1 MFPCSW
7 VMFVSPSSFRVMDFY
22 IYYVESFWTDIIHND
37 SLKCIITLFQY
48 IEQSHIMNII
58 PAMNKIGHFA
68 FTYSNNYNN
77 GLSFK
82 QICELIW
89 PVLTNLKY
97 ENFSTVFW
105 IFSFIIAGFF
115 ISELLLRFSSNKMPN
130 VSET

>member
-22 IYYVESFWTDIIHND
+22 IYYMESFWTDIIHND
-37 SLKCIITLFQY
+37 SLKCIIILFQY
-48 IEQSHIMNII
+48 IEQSYIMNII
-58 PAMNKIGHFA
+58 PAMNKIDHFA
-68 FTYSNNYNN
+68 FTYSNNYN

-82 QICELIW
+82 QICELTW

-115 ISELLLRFSSNKMPN
+115 ISELLLMFSSNKMPN